1 MAGLVAVIGVW
12 VITPR
17 PQAVLWLHAQE
28 TRFVL
33 QQGGVRWQTT
43 TLSPFW
49 QGFLDRLLGKAQST
63 ITYHCRTTCLI
74 PFDNRD
80 LVISRP
86 RYDVDCENLSRQ
98 IRAEGYIFLR
108 SDQDRLECLKL
119 TQHRLDTARKP
130 RAITITKDHVTITE
144 RAAPSLQK
152 AWIAVLSNSH
162 NGE

>member
-1 MAGLVAVIGVW
+1 M
-12 VITPR
+12 TPR

-33 QQGGVRWQTT
+33 QQGGVRWQTAL
-43 TLSPFW
+43 LSPFW
-49 QGFLDRLLGKAQST
+49 QGSLDRLLGKAQST
-63 ITYHCRTTCLI
+63 ITYHCRTTCLF

-80 LVISRP
+80 FVISRP
-86 RYDVDCENLSRQ
+86 GYAVNCERLSLQ
-98 IRAEGYIFLR
+98 IRGEGHIFLR
-108 SDQDRLECLKL
+108 SDQDRLACPNL
-119 TQHRLDTARKP
+119 TQHRLDTAREP

-162 NGE
+162 SGG